1 MDGRVLTEA
10 LTIPGPK
17 LQSFAVNRHEATRDL
32 GASVWRQYLTIS
44 EVNGVTY
51 FDEGNGGVTHK

>member
-17 LQSFAVNRHEATRDL
+17 LQSFEVDRHEVTRDL
-32 GASVWRQYLTIS
+32 GASIWHQHLTIS
-44 EVNGVTY
+44 EVNEVTY
-51 FDEGNGGVTHK
+51 FDEGNGGTVDK